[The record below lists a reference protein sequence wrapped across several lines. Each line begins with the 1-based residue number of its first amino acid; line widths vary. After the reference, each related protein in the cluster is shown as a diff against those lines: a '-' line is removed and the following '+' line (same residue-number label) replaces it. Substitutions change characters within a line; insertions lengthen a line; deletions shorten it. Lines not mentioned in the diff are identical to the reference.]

1 MVLAT
6 TLALCWL
13 IVMVGLSLV
22 AVAVCHLLRSLFV
35 VVAGRCL
42 LRSLIVAVVVVV
54 TGCCGPCWFSR
65 SLSLVAVVFV
75 VGCRGCVVVSR
86 LR

>member
-6 TLALCWL
+6 TLALHWL
-13 IVMVGLSLV
+13 IVVVGLSLV

-54 TGCCGPCWFSR
+54 AGGPCWFSR
-65 SLSLVAVVFV
+65 SLSLVAVMFV
-75 VGCRGCVVVSR
+75 VGFCGCVVVSR